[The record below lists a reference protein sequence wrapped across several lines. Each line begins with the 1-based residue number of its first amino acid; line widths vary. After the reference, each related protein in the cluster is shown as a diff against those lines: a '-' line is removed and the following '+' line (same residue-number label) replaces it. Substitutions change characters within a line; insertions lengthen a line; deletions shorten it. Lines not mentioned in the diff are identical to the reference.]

1 MDASVSAEQKP
12 PRTAPRFRWFD
23 WLIGLAL
30 AALYVTLLVK
40 TAHTLGYARD
50 EGFYFQAAESYA
62 SWFEHLWAQP
72 KEAMTRAAVDRAWT
86 ANHEHPALAKSAFAL
101 SWMFLHKKWHLFAH
115 EGTSF
120 RFPGML
126 SAGLVVFVLYLW
138 GTRARSR
145 VAGFGA
151 ALAFALM
158 PRVYYHAHLDCFDI
172 PIVAVWLLCAYGY
185 WRSLTGGGMGWAIAT
200 GLLFGVALNTKHNSW
215 FLPITFVLH
224 TLILHVA
231 SLGKELRRGSL
242 RIPAA
247 LPAMA
252 VLGPLL
258 FWATWPW
265 IWNDTGA
272 RLEGY
277 VAFHMGHEYYNME
290 FLGQTYWKPPM
301 PRAYPWVM
309 TAATVPFITLL
320 CMALGMLEPLLQ
332 AVRAGLE
339 RMRGA
344 AARVRGSA
352 RVLWLISVLPERSTE
367 RWQGTT
373 LLLWVLAIFINYS
386 AWLSASTPI
395 FGGTK
400 HWMTAY
406 PFMALFAGLGVDWV
420 VRKAREASVPVL
432 SHRFVAPVVVGAAC
446 VSAPLVET
454 LRSHPFGLSNYTPLV
469 GGAAGGATLG
479 LNRAFWGFTTGSVL
493 PWINRHARHGATVY
507 IFDTAY
513 QAWDMM
519 VRDGKARRD
528 LRVVWSPAEAD
539 FSIYHHEQHMQGVE
553 YQYWVANGTT
563 APAHIPLYDGVPVVW
578 VFARPGALN

>member
-1 MDASVSAEQKP
+1 MSGGTRV
-12 PRTAPRFRWFD
+12 RWYD
-23 WLIGLAL
+23 WLIGIAI
-30 AALYVTLLVK
+30 AALYVAVLVK

-62 SWFEHLWAQP
+62 SWFEQLWTHP
-72 KEAMTRAAVDRAWT
+72 KEAIGRAAVDRAWS

-101 SWMFLHKKWHLFAH
+101 SWMFLYKKWHLFAE

-126 SAGLVVFVLYLW
+126 SAGLVLFVLYLW

-145 VAGFGA
+145 AAGLGA

-172 PIVAVWLLCAYGY
+172 PIVAVWLACAYAY
-185 WRSLTGGGMGWAIAT
+185 WRSLTGGGLRWAIVT
-200 GLLFGVALNTKHNSW
+200 GLLFGLALNTKHNSW
-215 FLPITFVLH
+215 FLPIAFVLH
-224 TLILHVA
+224 TLLLHAGSV
-231 SLGKELRRGSL
+231 GKELRQGTL

-252 VLGPLL
+252 ILGPLV
-258 FWATWPW
+258 FFATWPW
-265 IWNDTGA
+265 IWTDTGS

-290 FLGQTYWKPPM
+290 FLGETHWKPPM

-309 TAATVPFITLL
+309 TAATVPVITLA
-320 CMALGMLEPLLQ
+320 CMLIGMLRPVLGRVRALGSGLC
-332 AVRAGLE
+332 RAQSRL
-339 RMRGA
+339 
-344 AARVRGSA
+344 ARLTG
-352 RVLWLISVLPERSTE
+352 WLPEE
-367 RWQGTT
+367 RWDQRESTT
-373 LLLWVLAIFINYS
+373 LLLWAICIFINYA
-386 AWLSASTPI
+386 AWMSPATPI

-406 PFMALFAGLGVDWV
+406 PFMALFAGYGFDWAL
-420 VRKAREASVPVL
+420 RAARQASIPVL
-432 SHRFVAPVVVGAAC
+432 SHRWVAPVVLGIACGA
-446 VSAPLVET
+446 APLVET

-479 LNRAFWGFTTGSVL
+479 LNRMFWGFTTGSVL
-493 PWINRHARHGATVY
+493 PWLNEHAQPGASVY

-513 QAWDMM
+513 QSWEML
-519 VRDGKARRD
+519 VRDGRARRD
-528 LRVVWSPAEAD
+528 LRAGWSPAECD
-539 FSIYHHEQHMQGVE
+539 FAIYHHEQHMEGVE
-553 YQYWVANGTT
+553 YQYWVAMGTA
-563 APAHIPLYDGVPVVW
+563 APAYIPLYDGVPVVW
-578 VFARPGALN
+578 LYARPTAVK